1 MFWNNIQKRLAVPQH
16 VSLQQDVY
24 DGKEYK
30 KHGQFLSSSSHISFT
45 LNTDGAQL
53 FSSSTVSLWPIWLV
67 INELPPQVRY
77 IMSLNHSIQ
86 RLSYSV

>member
-1 MFWNNIQKRLAVPQH
+1 MFWNNIQKRLAAP
-16 VSLQQDVY
+16 QDVNLLQDLY

-30 KHGQFLSSSSHISFT
+30 KHGQFFSSRSNISFT

-77 IMSLNHSIQ
+77 INSL
-86 RLSYSV
+86 YSQYK